1 MAHANPYTPVQVE
14 TLEQA
19 QNELVKLADVVN
31 QIIGNQKLVQR
42 DDGRLMDCVVVPH
55 TLSDEVVHMIG
66 HFELVGAYAA
76 RPYQKGQVVTYNDRM
91 YVCALPH
98 QGGAVMDMGAW
109 RLIGKAVQQLN
120 DTKLLWMAQNGAAL
134 PYDATIKYAEGAVVV
149 KDGELQKKQGASW
162 VLVANKGYNLDYF
175 VTGKSYPLY
184 AEIMLDSGV
193 KVASTVPNNTKNPNI
208 DMTGWKIVATS
219 REQLGITNVDNTSD
233 LSKPVSTLTQAA
245 INAAVQDKATIESVT
260 RKADKTYV
268 DQLVINANNG
278 ITNYQTQ
285 VGLLAFT
292 PAQANYTAKALDT
305 KKVWL
310 WDGVKWNDTGLS
322 ELDLAKQY
330 TDSYLKNVNTI
341 ASGTD
346 IKTIVNVGTY
356 LLLSSN
362 SYTGLPHNLDQSE
375 LIILRVLSGTGAY
388 VYQEIH
394 KLNEPYR
401 VWKKVLH
408 VSSGS
413 GSWTEPFYE
422 YQKLL
427 NAVDP
432 VTVLE
437 SGYYVLT
444 NGVGLPLGFSGTAM
458 LQVEKFGGYTIR
470 HVMPTGNSRQ
480 MWHKINNGIWV
491 ESLPFNI
498 VADRLAS
505 NFAYRGLK
513 TDANVNTLLDDG
525 RYLINGAFT
534 NAPSWIQDTIY
545 LDVKVYGAF
554 IIQTATSTATI
565 DKIAQRR
572 GMFSGGVATF
582 GDWQK
587 IGGGGG
593 SGSGSSLS
601 GKTIAFI
608 GDSIVES
615 GDYPER
621 IGSSYS
627 ATIYKFGFGGC
638 RASNYSTNPLGYDK
652 QCLYNIAKC
661 INTGDYS
668 SLISGAEYTRDNHG
682 DNNVPQATAM
692 SVLNWNAVD
701 ILCIAFGTND
711 WTSENGLGVDL
722 TPSSTG
728 ATYKGSMCYAIEQIQ
743 TKYPHL
749 QIVLLGMSFRLR
761 ALNGVQDPNVHSDN
775 TANSSNE
782 YLKDYQKAILDI
794 AEKYHLPALDMYKN
808 SGLNSMSYSNYLKD
822 GVHPKDVSGYQ
833 HWANKIGNFLNTAT

>member
-1 MAHANPYTPVQVE
+1 MAHANPYTPGQVE

-19 QNELVKLADVVN
+19 QNELVKLADTVK
-31 QIIGNQKLVQR
+31 QIIDNQKLVQR
-42 DDGRLMDCVVVPH
+42 DDGCLMDCVVVPH
-55 TLSDEVVHMIG
+55 TLSDEVVRMIG

-76 RPYQKGQVVTYNDRM
+76 RPYQKGQVVTYQERM
-91 YVCALPH
+91 YVCAAAH
-98 QGGAVMDMGAW
+98 HGGAVMDMAQW
-109 RLIGKAVQQLN
+109 RLLGKAGFNDLQQFM
-120 DTKLLWMAQNGAAL
+120 DTKLLWIAQNGAAL
-134 PYDATIKYAEGAVVV
+134 PYDATIEYAEGAVVV
-149 KDGELQKKQGASW
+149 KDGELQKKQGTSW
-162 VLVANKGYNLDYF
+162 VSVVN
-175 VTGKSYPLY
+175 
-184 AEIMLDSGV
+184 
-193 KVASTVPNNTKNPNI
+193 
-208 DMTGWKIVATS
+208 
-219 REQLGITNVDNTSD
+219 
-233 LSKPVSTLTQAA
+233 
-245 INAAVQDKATIESVT
+245 QDKATIESVT
-260 RKADKTYV
+260 LKADKTYV
-268 DQLVINANNG
+268 DQLVINAQNN
-278 ITNYQTQ
+278 IQNFKTEVQ
-285 VGLLAFT
+285 LLAFT
-292 PAQANYTAKALDT
+292 PDIENFAAKALDT

-310 WDGVKWNDTGLS
+310 WDGVQWNDTGLS

-356 LLLSSN
+356 LLLKSN
-362 SYTGLPHNLDQSE
+362 SYTGLPDNLDKSE
-375 LIILRVLSGTGAY
+375 SIILRVLSGTGAY

-408 VSSGS
+408 VNSGA
-413 GSWTEPFYE
+413 GTWTEPFYE

-444 NGVGLPLGFSGTAM
+444 NGLGLPTNFLGTAL
-458 LQVEKFGGYTIR
+458 LQVEKFGGSTLRTLIQSSNPR
-470 HVMPTGNSRQ
+470 IQWQKIGTGT
-480 MWHKINNGIWV
+480 WIEHT
-491 ESLPFNI
+491 PFNLS
-498 VADRLAS
+498 VARFTRD
-505 NFAYRGLK
+505 FAYRGLK
-513 TDANVNTLLDDG
+513 TAIDINTLIDEG
-525 RYLINGAFT
+525 RYLVNGAFT
-534 NAPSWIQDTIY
+534 NGAPWITDTQYI
-545 LDVKVYGAF
+545 DVKVYGTF
-554 IIQTATSTATI
+554 LVQQATSTNSI
-565 DKIAQRR
+565 DQIAQRR
-572 GMFSGGVATF
+572 GAMSGGVTTW
-582 GDWQK
+582 GEWQK
-587 IGGGGG
+587 VGVSGTGG
-593 SGSGSSLS
+593 SSVLS

-621 IGSSYS
+621 IGNRYS

-668 SLISGAEYTRDNHG
+668 SLISGAEFTRDNHS

-692 SVLNWNAVD
+692 SVLDWNSVD
-701 ILCIAFGTND
+701 ILVIAFGTND
-711 WTSENGLGVDL
+711 WTSPNGLGVDL

-775 TANSSNE
+775 TANSFNE

-794 AEKYHLPALDMYKN
+794 AEKYHLPAFDMYKN

-833 HWANKIGNFLNTAT
+833 HWANKIGNFLNTST